1 MYAIQAI
8 ASMVIIAGIPAIIMA
23 TLAWAV
29 NRNV

>member
-1 MYAIQAI
+1 MYAIAGMI
-8 ASMVIIAGIPAIIMA
+8 AIAGIPAIIMA